1 MRAQS
6 NVTWVFEPRLT
17 AGVNS
22 TTLSVANRYNHPE
35 GGEERGK
42 KPVFVVKDT
51 CKAKKLVHH
60 KHPINTYALYTG
72 ELA

>member
-22 TTLSVANRYNHPE
+22 TTLSVANRYSHPE

-42 KPVFVVKDT
+42 KAVFVVKDT
-51 CKAKKLVHH
+51 FKIVYLQD
-60 KHPINTYALYTG
+60 KHL
-72 ELA
+72 